1 MLLLRGRTM
10 SYSKKIIMY
19 TVFQKVMT
27 FLWAGSS
34 LPGIHIEITL
44 GLAEEFFDYNSPN
57 LNGFGRNLEYKCGN
71 TVRTRVFLRGNRP
84 RGFTKRRQ
92 TCFVFFC
99 HQYNAAFRTRILQQ
113 TWNWVTFCDPVT
125 RESSDPETQLTR

>member
-1 MLLLRGRTM
+1 M

-44 GLAEEFFDYNSPN
+44 GIAEEFFDYNSPN

-92 TCFVFFC
+92 TCFVFFSATNTTTPFGRVFC
-99 HQYNAAFRTRILQQ
+99 NRHGTGSHF
-113 TWNWVTFCDPVT
+113 VT
-125 RESSDPETQLTR
+125 Q

>member
-1 MLLLRGRTM
+1 M

-44 GLAEEFFDYNSPN
+44 GIAEEFFDYNSPN
-57 LNGFGRNLEYKCGN
+57 LNGFGRNLEYKCKCGN

-92 TCFVFFC
+92 NVFCFFLPPIQRGLSDTYSATDMELG
-99 HQYNAAFRTRILQQ
+99 HIL
-113 TWNWVTFCDPVT
+113 
-125 RESSDPETQLTR
+125 